1 MPSLKCSH
9 QCNPCNIT
17 NLLLWISH
25 ISIITSIS
33 TIMGELLSTTCSWK
47 KRRRKKRSTCP
58 HSMCPPASTACVR
71 SLMMTNSRVKSK
83 CSLQRAASISSTSNA
98 FEPMLKN
105 SCWRSYHQVTL
116 LRSDAK
122 SATPSYKLRI
132 CVNRSV
138 KNGSRTS
145 VSNRQRWWWL
155 ALRESSSALA
165 VTRCSLLSQVNQIM
179 LQRMRMEKRY
189 HVRQLSI
196 RLDIESDAPVV
207 PKISAQTAT
216 WSLTIL
222 AWAVKRPRTVRQ
234 LLNVVSVGSLL
245 QNHLS
250 ATNQHS
256 MMCVES
262 RNA

>member
-1 MPSLKCSH
+1 MPSLRCSH

-25 ISIITSIS
+25 ISISISTSIS

-47 KRRRKKRSTCP
+47 KRRRKRSTCP
-58 HSMCPPASTACVR
+58 HSMCPPVSTACVR
-71 SLMMTNSRVKSK
+71 SLTMTNSRAKSK

-98 FEPMLKN
+98 FERMLKN
-105 SCWRSYHQVTL
+105 SCWLSYHQVTL

-122 SATPSYKLRI
+122 SATPSCKLRI

-145 VSNRQRWWWL
+145 ESNRQRWWWL
-155 ALRESSSALA
+155 ALRGLSSAQA

-196 RLDIESDAPVV
+196 RLD
-207 PKISAQTAT
+207 
-216 WSLTIL
+216 
-222 AWAVKRPRTVRQ
+222 TV
-234 LLNVVSVGSLL
+234 
-245 QNHLS
+245 
-250 ATNQHS
+250 
-256 MMCVES
+256 
-262 RNA
+262 